1 MEITYTTSDC
11 LLGRFLVAKTARGIC
26 MLAIGRADRELE
38 QRLKAQF
45 PTATVKRDDCG
56 MSSIRR
62 TIERRIAGKD
72 LDQKLPLDLHGTPFQ
87 MEVWKEMLRIPAGHT
102 RSYAD
107 VARNIGRPKAFRAV
121 AQACGANPVPVIV
134 PCHRVVAS
142 GGKLG
147 GYTGGIDRKI
157 ALLTAE
163 GVSHESLVATH

>member
-11 LLGRFLVAKTARGIC
+11 LLGRLLVAKSARGIC
-26 MLAIGRADRELE
+26 MIAIGRTDRELE
-38 QRLKAQF
+38 QRLKARF
-45 PTATVKRDDCG
+45 PAAAVKRDDRG

-72 LDQKLPLDLHGTPFQ
+72 LDEKLPLDLRGTPFQ
-87 MEVWKEMLRIPAGHT
+87 IEVWKEMLRIPAGQT
-102 RSYAD
+102 RSYAE
-107 VARNIGRPKAFRAV
+107 VARNIGRPQAFRAV
-121 AQACGANPVPVIV
+121 AQACGANPVPVVV

-157 ALLTAE
+157 ALLLAE
-163 GVSHESLVATH
+163 GVNHESPAG